1 MRFLIIIPAHNEAEH
16 ISLCLYSLEYQTH
29 QDFKI
34 VVVNDGSTDST
45 ADGIENFLATS
56 PIKPKVEILN
66 LSPSEHQPGAKVVRA
81 FYSGLKAS
89 SLQDIDIICKFD
101 ADIIFP
107 ANYLEA
113 LNLIYQKNP
122 KLGMA
127 SGLVRIKKG
136 EEASTDR
143 YNFSNKAQVWAFE
156 DLSSPEHIR
165 GPIKSYR
172 KRCFNDMGGLRD
184 CLGWDNID
192 VLLAKK
198 SGWQC
203 LTIKNLWVK
212 HLRPTAYQYRHQ
224 KVEKMGEYFYNLGLS
239 LPLAAVSALKSVLK
253 SRTPMDFFRILR
265 SFCKQKH
272 PLLLSREEVDFIR
285 KERWRT
291 TLSKLKFR

>member
-1 MRFLIIIPAHNEAEH
+1 
-16 ISLCLYSLEYQTH
+16 
-29 QDFKI
+29 
-34 VVVNDGSTDST
+34 
-45 ADGIENFLATS
+45 
-56 PIKPKVEILN
+56 
-66 LSPSEHQPGAKVVRA
+66 
-81 FYSGLKAS
+81 
-89 SLQDIDIICKFD
+89 
-101 ADIIFP
+101 
-107 ANYLEA
+107 
-113 LNLIYQKNP
+113 
-122 KLGMA
+122 MA

-143 YNFSNKAQVWAFE
+143 YNFSNEAQVWAFE

-192 VLLAKK
+192 ILLAKK

-239 LPLAAVSALKSVLK
+239 
-253 SRTPMDFFRILR
+253 RTPMDFLRILR

-291 TLSKLKFR
+291 ALSKLKFR